1 MLRWIIAGFA
11 VLSVAVASPVLAAAN
26 GQPKRT
32 CSVSVVSRST
42 GIAVRSGNPPQSGSE
57 IAAGIVDG
65 RVCGKPIHGAIRDIA
80 HFPTLGKVNGTG
92 TVFGPAGSI
101 TFRFN
106 ETATINQDHSASLHG
121 TATLTGGAGRY
132 RDATGSGSLSG
143 AQSANS
149 PVTTQHLTGTLTY

>member
-1 MLRWIIAGFA
+1 MLRWIIAGLG

-32 CSVSVVSRST
+32 CSVSVVSRSA
-42 GIAVRSGNPPQSGSE
+42 GIAVLSGNPPQNGSE
-57 IAAGIVDG
+57 VAAGIVDG
-65 RVCGKPIHGAIRDIA
+65 TVCGKPFHGAIRDIA
-80 HFPTLGKVNGTG
+80 HFPMLGNVNGTG

-106 ETATINQDHSASLHG
+106 ETATINQNHSATLHG
-121 TATLTGGAGRY
+121 PATLTGGSGLY
-132 RDATGSGSLSG
+132 RRAAGSGSLSG